1 MPSGTPAAEY
11 SLVNFGADTENVLNN
26 WIEPVA
32 QSLMDGVNGI
42 IITVFTVWLLW
53 QGYRF
58 LWGEYKSSKEFM
70 WRIHCHFGGDDG
82 FVFPIHHR
90 RRSASGFL
98 ADRLAP
104 EHQRGG
110 KQIRL
115 AVHFRPVDSRLGR
128 H

>member
-70 WRIHCHFGGDDG
+70 WSLMKGG
-82 FVFPIHHR
+82 FIVI
-90 RRSASGFL
+90 
-98 ADRLAP
+98 
-104 EHQRGG
+104 
-110 KQIRL
+110 L
-115 AVHFRPVDSRLGR
+115 AVTMDLYSQYIIDGVQHLDSWCRYDAAQSLHLAR
-128 H
+128 VAHSATVEV